1 MCVSGFL
8 TRVNGFY
15 HGNHPLSPS
24 ILQIV
29 LQDTQTSGNII
40 FQLWRAQTKRYGLH
54 QLGTTPKITLYKS
67 YLVESSLVLTMNSPE
82 KSTLDLT
89 RKEYFWKFSRI
100 RLRQCK
106 ELSD

>member
-40 FQLWRAQTKRYGLH
+40 FQLWRAQTKRYELH

-82 KSTLDLT
+82 KSTLDLI